1 MRLAPN
7 TAADRVT
14 ARYVPTGSTEQ
25 RHDDAQAVVYSYTS
39 VRGVPYAIGYAGTA
53 YRSSFHHRFAD
64 EARRARFV
72 SDWLEAQRARVARR
86 QVRQAEQ
93 KASTHE
99 LQCGDIVYS
108 SWGYEQTN
116 VDFFQVVQVVSAKS
130 VKLRQVSQKTVET
143 GFMCGTTRPL
153 KDQFCED
160 AATLLCRAEGT
171 SIRNVGGRYKR
182 SAAKWDGRDVACS
195 WYA

>member
-1 MRLAPN
+1 MRLAPIKS
-7 TAADRVT
+7 TDRIA
-14 ARYVPTGSTEQ
+14 ARYVPEGSTEE
-25 RHDDAQAVVYSYTS
+25 RHDDAQAVVYIYTS
-39 VRGVPYAIGYAGTA
+39 VRGVPHAIGYAGTA
-53 YRSSFHHRFAD
+53 YRSAFHHRFAD

-72 SDWLEAQRARVARR
+72 ADWLDGQRARVARR
-86 QVRQAEQ
+86 DERQSEQ

-99 LQCGDIVYS
+99 LQCGDVVYS

-116 VDFFQVVQVVSAKS
+116 IDFFQVVQVVSAKS
-130 VKLRQVSQKTVET
+130 VKLRQIAQETVET
-143 GFMCGTTRPL
+143 GFMCGTTRGL

-160 AATLLCRAEGT
+160 ATTLLCRAEGT

-182 SAAKWDGRDVACS
+182 SASKWDGREVHCS